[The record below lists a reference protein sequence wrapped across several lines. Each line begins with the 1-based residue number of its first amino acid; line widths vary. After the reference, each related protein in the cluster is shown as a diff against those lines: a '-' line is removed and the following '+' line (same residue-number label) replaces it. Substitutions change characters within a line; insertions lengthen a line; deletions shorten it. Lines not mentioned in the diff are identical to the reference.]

1 MRTYKHII
9 CILTAI
15 VLLIAC
21 SEAELEKLPYGTVSI
36 NATWSGDHPIYEV
49 KIDEDAPLEVKDISI
64 FEEFTDNNFPDY
76 YSGHKKNRWIK
87 VNTTE
92 APYIVDDKCWTAY
105 GNDLFEAYAKVITS
119 TGSFIS
125 EKVSITYP
133 TDNIIRIKNVKYS
146 RYSDYSSMILEGENF
161 DLRATYKIGDTPIEH
176 VSGTPN
182 GITIY
187 NYLAPKSGLINETLV
202 VNGKKYPFT
211 FDYPVARI
219 DSISKK
225 EIEIGDTLVV
235 YLKDCEKYANYAFK
249 NCCII
254 SSDHIKQRYTL
265 LPISTKNGELDI
277 TPYDPMANITSYE
290 SVKIKTKTQ
299 TEWSKVTVVPDRIS
313 FIHEDKIYSYNRL
326 SHEIDVY
333 DINNGKKLN
342 TYNWNSKYQ
351 HIGASIK
358 GMCASNDYIYIA
370 NGIEGFSSPSFI
382 DKIDLESG
390 KQERV
395 CEISADIAKLE
406 HDGSNLF
413 TWENN
418 SDNIYKINPSTGKYT
433 IKQEPTDHN
442 VGGILTMDNGYVY
455 GCPYSYGS
463 YWLSEEIC
471 RYKIGDKTS
480 ELLSKDG
487 EYDHFL
493 KVKGEWLFHD
503 KDKGNAIFVYKTKL
517 DSKNPSKL
525 ETKFLGCIKPS
536 NDESWFRESN
546 LHIYGGY
553 YYYCVTYNGQT
564 TIYRT
569 PEK

>member
-36 NATWSGDHPIYEV
+36 NATWSGDHPVYEV
-49 KIDEDAPLEVKDISI
+49 KIDEDAPLEVKEIRV
-64 FEEFTDNNFPDY
+64 FEEFTDNTFPVFY
-76 YSGHKKNRWIK
+76 TERKKNRWIK
-87 VNTTE
+87 ANTTE
-92 APYIVDDKCWTAY
+92 APYIIDDKYWTAY

-125 EKVSITYP
+125 EKVSIIYP

-235 YLKDCEKYANYAFK
+235 YLKDCEKYADYAFK
-249 NCCII
+249 NCEII
-254 SSDHIKQRYTL
+254 KQDAEKQRYTL
-265 LPISTKNGELDI
+265 LPICTKSGELDI

-290 SVKIKTKTQ
+290 KVNINTKTQ
-299 TEWSKVTVVPDRIS
+299 TEWSKILEFPCHIS
-313 FIHEDKIYSYNRL
+313 FIYDNKIYSHDNYKI
-326 SHEIDVY
+326 SVY
-333 DINNGKKLN
+333 DIKNGKKIN
-342 TYNWNSKYQ
+342 TYKWDCAYSG
-351 HIGASIK
+351 IEVK
-358 GMCASNDYIYIA
+358 GMCGSKDYIYIA
-370 NGIEGFSSPSFI
+370 YGFYYSDQSFI
-382 DKIDLESG
+382 DKINLTTG
-390 KQERV
+390 KTERV
-395 CEISADIAKLE
+395 CDISEAISKLE
-406 HDGSNLF
+406 YDSNQLF
-413 TWENN
+413 TWNDKFFSSGN
-418 SDNIYKINPSTGKYT
+418 HIYKINSSTGKYT
-433 IKQEPTDHN
+433 KIIEPTDHN
-442 VGGILTMDNGYVY
+442 VNNILTMDNGYVY
-455 GCPYSYGS
+455 GSPNSYS
-463 YWLSEEIC
+463 LSEIC

-480 ELLSKDG
+480 ELLYKNRDFHESD
-487 EYDHFL
+487 DFL
-493 KVKGEWLFHD
+493 KINGEWLFHAKKEND
-503 KDKGNAIFVYKTKL
+503 AVFVYKSRLNSKTPSKIETKL
-517 DSKNPSKL
+517 
-525 ETKFLGCIKPS
+525 LGCIKP
-536 NDESWFRESN
+536 NTNQYIRQTH
-546 LHIYGGY
+546 LHIDGGY
-553 YYYCVTYNGQT
+553 YYLFVTDDANKT
-564 TIYRT
+564 TMYRT

>member
-36 NATWSGDHPIYEV
+36 NATWSGDHPVYEV
-49 KIDEDAPLEVKDISI
+49 KIDEDAPLEVKEIRV
-64 FEEFTDNNFPDY
+64 FEEFTDNTFPVFY
-76 YSGHKKNRWIK
+76 TERKKNRWIK
-87 VNTTE
+87 ANTTE
-92 APYIVDDKCWTAY
+92 APYIIDDKYWTAY

-125 EKVSITYP
+125 EKVSIIYP

-161 DLRATYKIGDTPIEH
+161 DLKATYKIGDTPIEH

-235 YLKDCEKYANYAFK
+235 YLKDCEKYADYAFK
-249 NCCII
+249 NCEII
-254 SSDHIKQRYTL
+254 KQDAEKQRYTL
-265 LPISTKNGELDI
+265 LPICTKSGELDI

-313 FIHEDKIYSYNRL
+313 FIHEDKIYSYYDNQI
-326 SHEIDVY
+326 SVY

-342 TYNWNSKYQ
+342 TYNWNSEYQ

-370 NGIEGFSSPSFI
+370 NGISGFSSPSFI
-382 DKIDLESG
+382 DKINMKSG
-390 KQERV
+390 KMERV

-406 HDGSNLF
+406 YYGSNLF

-433 IKQEPTDHN
+433 IKQEPTDHD
-442 VGGILTMDNGYVY
+442 VSDILTMDNGYVY
-455 GCPYSYGS
+455 GSPDSYLL
-463 YWLSEEIC
+463 YEIC

-503 KDKGNAIFVYKTKL
+503 KDRGYGIFVYKTKL

-525 ETKFLGCIKPS
+525 ETKSLGCIKA
-536 NDESWFRESN
+536 NNTESPFRETY

-553 YYYCVTYNGQT
+553 YYYCVTYNGKT

>member
-76 YSGHKKNRWIK
+76 YTGHKKNRWIK
-87 VNTTE
+87 VKSNE
-92 APYIVDDKCWTAY
+92 APYIIDDKCWTAY

-133 TDNIIRIKNVKYS
+133 TDNIIRIKNATYE
-146 RYSDYSSMILEGENF
+146 RYGNNSELILDGENF
-161 DLRATYKIGDTPIEH
+161 DMKATYQIGDTPVNWQYSE
-176 VSGTPN
+176 STPN
-182 GITIY
+182 KLYIP
-187 NYLAPKSGLINETLV
+187 NYFVPKSGLINETLV

-225 EIEIGDTLVV
+225 EIEVGDTLVV
-235 YLKDCEKYANYAFK
+235 YLKDCEKYADYAFR
-249 NCCII
+249 NCEII
-254 SSDHIKQRYTL
+254 KQDAGKQRYTL
-265 LPISTKNGELDI
+265 LPICTKSGELDI
-277 TPYDPMANITSYE
+277 TPYDPIANIASYE
-290 SVKIKTKTQ
+290 NVKIKTKTQ
-299 TEWSKVTVVPDRIS
+299 TNWSKISVVPDRIS
-313 FIHEDKIYSYNRL
+313 FFYDNKVYSCNEYDNQI
-326 SHEIDVY
+326 SVY

-342 TYNWNSKYQ
+342 TYTWNNEYQ
-351 HIGASIK
+351 HLGTSIK
-358 GMCASNDYIYIA
+358 GMCASKDYIYIA
-370 NGIEGFSSPSFI
+370 NAINGFSSSSFI
-382 DKIDLESG
+382 NKINITSG
-390 KQERV
+390 KVEKV
-395 CEISADIAKLE
+395 CEISANITKLE
-406 HDGSNLF
+406 YDGSNLF
-413 TWENN
+413 TWDDN
-418 SDNIYKINPSTGKYT
+418 SNNIYKINPSTGKYT
-433 IKQEPTDHN
+433 KIKEPTDQD
-442 VGGILTMDNGYVY
+442 GIYTLAMEDGYVY
-455 GCPYSYGS
+455 GTPNSYS
-463 YWLSEEIC
+463 LSEIC

-480 ELLSKDG
+480 ELLSKNG
-487 EYDHFL
+487 EYDNFL
-493 KVKGEWLFHD
+493 KLKGEWLFHD

-517 DSKNPSKL
+517 DSKNPTKL

-536 NDESWFRESN
+536 NSDPFYREEKH
-546 LHIYGGY
+546 LHLYGGY
-553 YYYCVTYNGQT
+553 YYYCLTEDGKT
-564 TIYRT
+564 TIYRA